1 MTGDDAAACPVPAID
16 WRFVS
21 REEIARLAQQGL
33 VATAADSADHRTIR
47 DDIESLRRRRRLRHV
62 AREASAELARVVA
75 EWRNEDFRR
84 CDPQAV
90 AVLAAERH
98 QRSLS
103 CSNLGGIH
111 RGTEDEREYG
121 LSWASDGCEN
131 GLETTAVA
139 DERAQGTRASS
150 RVEVPSKDSQSGSPS
165 CASWGSNTS
174 RHQQGVGSSVL
185 LPELCPFPPMDW
197 RHVAPAGSPLPSSHI
212 SNHDRDNASHSGGVG
227 RAAGNS
233 HPPPPHLPPPT
244 AEAAKG
250 KGGAALAAAHAS
262 AGDGR
267 WCWRTWPCASAHGR
281 TQLRA
286 AMRARTQLRAAAA
299 VFVTERGGAG
309 RDGAGSAGRGRCGGD
324 GAGAGGDRAAAAAT
338 GPLRAATGPLR
349 RRWGRCG
356 QRQGR
361 RGGDGAAAGGDGG
374 GVATWG
380 RDRAAA
386 GDGPGPGRDTAARH
400 GERDGQKTAARHE
413 RAAGRK

>member
-1 MTGDDAAACPVPAID
+1 MTSDDAAACPVPAID

-21 REEIARLAQQGL
+21 REEIARLAQQGLVATAADSADRCSIRDDSNLRRRRLRRVAREASAELARVVAEWRNEDFRRRDPQAVAVLAAERHQRSLSCSDLGGIRCGAEDEREDGLSWAKIARLAQQGL

-212 SNHDRDNASHSGGVG
+212 SNHDRDNASHSV
-227 RAAGNS
+227 
-233 HPPPPHLPPPT
+233 
-244 AEAAKG
+244 
-250 KGGAALAAAHAS
+250 
-262 AGDGR
+262 
-267 WCWRTWPCASAHGR
+267 
-281 TQLRA
+281 
-286 AMRARTQLRAAAA
+286 
-299 VFVTERGGAG
+299 
-309 RDGAGSAGRGRCGGD
+309 
-324 GAGAGGDRAAAAAT
+324 
-338 GPLRAATGPLR
+338 PLSPNKLTSSLKRI
-349 RRWGRCG
+349 
-356 QRQGR
+356 
-361 RGGDGAAAGGDGG
+361 
-374 GVATWG
+374 
-380 RDRAAA
+380 
-386 GDGPGPGRDTAARH
+386 
-400 GERDGQKTAARHE
+400 
-413 RAAGRK
+413 